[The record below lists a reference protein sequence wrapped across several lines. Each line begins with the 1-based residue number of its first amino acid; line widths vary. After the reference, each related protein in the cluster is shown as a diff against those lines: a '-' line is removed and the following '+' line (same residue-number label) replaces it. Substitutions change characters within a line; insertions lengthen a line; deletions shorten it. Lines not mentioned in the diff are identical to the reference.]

1 MSLQRSIRQPAAI
14 RNPRRKH
21 DNLRAAYRRLVGSM
35 TEFES
40 VVSPLG
46 RDVFLRDY
54 WLKNLVH
61 IPGTA
66 GRFAELL
73 TWNELN
79 AILEQH
85 RLTPPRLKLYRD
97 GQAVDPAHYL
107 TSAIFGVPRL
117 DAGGLATCLAHGAS
131 LILDDVQELAP
142 RVRDLLVGFQ
152 DTLHTDAFAN
162 LYAGW
167 HRQKAFHVH
176 WDPQEAMVLQLRGRK
191 HWKVYRPTR
200 LHPLKNDIE
209 APPPP
214 SEPPAWDGILN
225 DGDLLYIPRGWWHE
239 AFPLDEPSLH
249 LTVSLTPPTAFDYL
263 GWVMS
268 RLRHHA
274 ELRASLTDGVAAQ
287 TETARVIG
295 ELLAGTVTPAS
306 LSEFQRE
313 WDANIRPNPHVRL
326 PEAPYAQLAA
336 LADDSRIRL
345 AALHLL
351 NFSRQGEHFEFAAS
365 SRLWTVPAALMPALA
380 KLRNSHDHSLAELA
394 GALTTPLAKGDLV
407 KSLGVLAQA
416 GIVLVAQ
423 K

>member
-54 WLKNLVH
+54 WLQNLVH

-142 RVRDLLVGFQ
+142 RVRDL
-152 DTLHTDAFAN
+152 
-162 LYAGW
+162 
-167 HRQKAFHVH
+167 
-176 WDPQEAMVLQLRGRK
+176 
-191 HWKVYRPTR
+191 
-200 LHPLKNDIE
+200 
-209 APPPP
+209 
-214 SEPPAWDGILN
+214 
-225 DGDLLYIPRGWWHE
+225 
-239 AFPLDEPSLH
+239 
-249 LTVSLTPPTAFDYL
+249 
-263 GWVMS
+263 
-268 RLRHHA
+268 
-274 ELRASLTDGVAAQ
+274 
-287 TETARVIG
+287 
-295 ELLAGTVTPAS
+295 
-306 LSEFQRE
+306 
-313 WDANIRPNPHVRL
+313 
-326 PEAPYAQLAA
+326 
-336 LADDSRIRL
+336 
-345 AALHLL
+345 
-351 NFSRQGEHFEFAAS
+351 
-365 SRLWTVPAALMPALA
+365 
-380 KLRNSHDHSLAELA
+380 
-394 GALTTPLAKGDLV
+394 
-407 KSLGVLAQA
+407 
-416 GIVLVAQ
+416 
-423 K
+423 